1 MGFLLSGVNE
11 EMALKLS
18 TAAADAMLTTL
29 GTSLNSGT
37 VVIYSGTEPTTADT
51 ALSGN
56 AVLATLTFGATAF
69 GAPTASGADR
79 VITANAI
86 TQDSAADADGTAS
99 FFRAFTSGAA
109 VRYQGTVGTSGQ
121 QLNLSAT
128 NIVTG
133 GVVSISSLTITMPT
147 A

>member
-1 MGFLLSGVNE
+1 
-11 EMALKLS
+11 MAMKI
-18 TAAADAMLTTL
+18 TNATADAMLATIA
-29 GTSLNSGT
+29 TSLNTGY
-37 VVIYSGTEPTTADT
+37 VRIYSGTEPTTANA

-56 AVLATLTFGATAF
+56 TLLAELRFGATAF
-69 GAPTASGADR
+69 GAASASGADR

-86 TQDSAADADGTAS
+86 TQDSAADADGTAT
-99 FFRAFTSGAA
+99 FFRALQSDGTT
-109 VRYQGTVGTSGQ
+109 VVYQGTAGTSGQ